1 MLRRQPMQILGL
13 TAISWVIGAGSFL
26 RDIDQ
31 ILSGHTF
38 FLWDFSIESPKFVKA
53 VKAVNCVT
61 KLHPPARHHN
71 FTERAKC

>member
-1 MLRRQPMQILGL
+1 MLRRQTMQILGL
-13 TAISWVIGAGSFL
+13 TAISWLIGDGSFL
-26 RDIDQ
+26 RDIQ
-31 ILSGHTF
+31 IKYNPATR
-38 FLWDFSIESPKFVKA
+38 FLWDFSNESPKFVKA